1 MTESSHSPLHPTP
14 NERLSAQLRF
24 ILEADRLK
32 GILRRSLL
40 ADGSRRENSAE
51 HSWHIS
57 LLALIMREYAPP
69 GLKLERVLKML
80 LIHDIVEIEAGD
92 SFVYDAVAQGD
103 KAARELAAAEK
114 LYGLLPPDQRDELR
128 EAWDEFEAR
137 ETPEA
142 RFAQAVDRLM
152 PILHN
157 YATQGRSWQ
166 QHNVSLGQVLA
177 YNRHM
182 ADGAPALW
190 DYARG
195 LAEDAARRGWLRE

>member
-1 MTESSHSPLHPTP
+1 MSDDSQLHPSP
-14 NERLSAQLRF
+14 NGRLASQLRF

-32 GILRRSLL
+32 TILRRSLL

-57 LLALIMREYAPP
+57 LLALVMQEYAPRS
-69 GLKLERVLKML
+69 LKMERVLTML

-103 KAARELAAAEK
+103 KAARELLAAEK
-114 LYGLLPPDQRDELR
+114 LYGLLPADQRNDLR
-128 EAWDEFEAR
+128 EIWDEFEAR

-142 RFAQAVDRLM
+142 RFAHAVDRLM

-157 YATQGRSWQ
+157 YATQGASWK

-182 ADGAPALW
+182 AEGAPALW

-195 LAEDAARRGWLRE
+195 LAEDAARRGWLRP